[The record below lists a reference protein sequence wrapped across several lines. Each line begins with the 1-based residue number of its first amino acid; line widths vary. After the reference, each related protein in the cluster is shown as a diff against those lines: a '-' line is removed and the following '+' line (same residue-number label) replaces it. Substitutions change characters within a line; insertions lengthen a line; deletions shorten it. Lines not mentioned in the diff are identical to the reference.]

1 MRGHH
6 RFPSSSPGVWLSLSV
21 WLVLAI
27 SSLVSAFG
35 RVSAALP
42 WNMQETAMT
51 DEGRLTFLNRP
62 WWPRASSLAEGESF
76 TLDLNKDGRPDT
88 LVIRKDGNIVETIN
102 DSGGTPRPEDRVNAA
117 HLVSFKGTGIVDRM
131 VIYIDND
138 SDGKADEMELRHYK
152 DGYLRYAWFGE
163 NYDGDGLQI
172 FSLKNWSYAGN
183 NASSKFR
190 GNGQIYINKY
200 ESATKTWVPLSEC
213 PFAFWDYN
221 RDGHGDTVLRVSA
234 APLASLTGSD
244 TDYANNY
251 DYMWSPRTTPLEDTG
266 NVNVR
271 FSFNID
277 PQPRHDAFYMPH
289 CNFGF
294 TMVGAVP
301 YKYPKMYYTN
311 PRRRPPQRVVRV
323 DWTEGMSVGMDYP
336 ARETGFTWDESR
348 SVWRWEGQFWTY
360 ERIFLP
366 NTGGPTHRWNMRR
379 EYSATPSSRR
389 RIYYSDA
396 DKRYH
401 LLGAREGWMEAG
413 HLVNQQKDLEF
424 RWRDLDGDGY
434 LDECQVFDAAHTGP
448 VRVSRFAPRAR
459 EVPLD
464 RDTLIHEYNERILP
478 RAIEEDKAL
487 IAALKQ
493 IANHPLADAYIAE
506 AQKAEMPERQ
516 RYCLDIA
523 RELYYLQVRNL
534 LYDQLASNRYVTAE
548 RSHAYRSLEPSSTD
562 GGYNLGDSL
571 LYWKLAKSIELFT
584 GHYGAGEFSE
594 FLNDLPR
601 IKRGAEM
608 APWTP

>member
-1 MRGHH
+1 
-6 RFPSSSPGVWLSLSV
+6 
-21 WLVLAI
+21 
-27 SSLVSAFG
+27 
-35 RVSAALP
+35 
-42 WNMQETAMT
+42 
-51 DEGRLTFLNRP
+51 
-62 WWPRASSLAEGESF
+62 
-76 TLDLNKDGRPDT
+76 
-88 LVIRKDGNIVETIN
+88 
-102 DSGGTPRPEDRVNAA
+102 
-117 HLVSFKGTGIVDRM
+117 
-131 VIYIDND
+131 
-138 SDGKADEMELRHYK
+138 MELRHYK

-163 NYDGDGLQI
+163 NYDWDGSQI
-172 FSLKNWSYAGN
+172 FSLKNRSYAGN

-190 GNGQIYINKY
+190 GNVQIYLNKY
-200 ESATKTWVPLSEC
+200 DSATKAWVPLSEC

-251 DYMWSPRTTPLEDTG
+251 DYMWSPRTTPLESTG

-277 PQPRHDAFYMPH
+277 PQPRRDPLSMPH
-289 CNFGF
+289 YSFGF
-294 TMVGAVP
+294 TMVGAAP
-301 YKYPKMYYTN
+301 YKYSKMFYTN
-311 PRRRPPQRVVRV
+311 SRRRPPQKVVRV
-323 DWTEGMSVGMDYP
+323 DWTEGVAVGMNYP

-348 SVWRWEGQFWTY
+348 SVWRWEGQFWIY
-360 ERIFLP
+360 ERILLS

-379 EYSATPSSRR
+379 EYSATPSNRR

-401 LLGAREGWMEAG
+401 LLGASEGWMEAG

-448 VRVSRFAPRAR
+448 VRVSRFAPRAH
-459 EVPLD
+459 EVALD
-464 RDTLIHEYNERILP
+464 RDTLIREYNERILP

-493 IANHPLADAYIAE
+493 IASNPLADAYIAE

-523 RELYYLQVRNL
+523 RELYFLQVRNL
-534 LYDQLASNRYVTAE
+534 LYDRLASSRYMTAE
-548 RSHAYRSLEPSSTD
+548 RSRAHRGLEPNPTD

-571 LYWKLAKSIELFT
+571 LYWKLAKRIELLT
-584 GHYGAGEFSE
+584 DHYGAGEFSE
-594 FLNDLPR
+594 FLSDLQG